1 MTKQIF
7 KIIFAF
13 LTAFLVVALLFSKKQ
28 MGKKPSK
35 EETTT
40 NISYYI
46 VSEYNGQ
53 IAVFINDDKTP
64 VKIYDSYVSTLP
76 QKDQVTLKEGIKV
89 ETQEELQL
97 IIEDYTS

>member
-1 MTKQIF
+1 MAKQIF
-7 KIIFAF
+7 KTIFTF
-13 LTAFLVVALLFSKKQ
+13 LMAFLVIALLFSKKHF
-28 MGKKPSK
+28 GNKPQK

-40 NISYYI
+40 KISYYI

-53 IAVFINDDKTP
+53 IAVFVNDDKTP
-64 VKIYDSYVSTLP
+64 VKIYDSYISTLP
-76 QKDQVTLKEGIKV
+76 QKDQETLKEGIKV